1 MGSVRDKQNRA
12 LVRTRFARLSD
23 QYETQVRDVDGSVSI
38 GVVDI
43 VVTKPKADQV
53 AVFGVDL
60 RNEECLNLTLSLVA
74 LGYRPRMGGTFMLN
88 GDEWRIRSIPHYTD
102 NVVKITVSRSTS

>member
-1 MGSVRDKQNRA
+1 MASVKDKHNRA
-12 LVRTRFARLSD
+12 LVRTQFARLAG
-23 QYETQVRDVDGSVSI
+23 QYETEVRGVDGTVTI

-74 LGYRPRMGGTFMLN
+74 LGYRPRMGGVFKLN
-88 GDEWRIRSIPHYTD
+88 GDEWRIRSVPHYTD
-102 NVVKITVSRSTS
+102 AVVRITVSRSTS